1 MTEVTEA
8 TEEIV
13 DYDRLAAIFLD
24 SLTTKLRGNVP
35 KEKYLELWVPDA
47 DPVTGVLNMVDA
59 AFEAGRR
66 SITIRVSHKI
76 MPKDRWAQLRALGLG
91 LGGFALEDTG
101 EALIVRASGI
111 QAFEARTSDTARDAG
126 AKSKIWAGVVGA
138 PKLTADQ
145 KYVHEQLQALQ
156 AAQSEGRDPV
166 TVDLSAAPSAPA
178 ADKLKARIAEYG
190 AVVVS
195 GSTATVTIDP
205 VLKPVAELAPAFR
218 RKAQAAAG
226 KILREG
232 EPRAGSGEIILE
244 AESDGVRLAVSV
256 ETGKQRVIRQAR
268 HRGAAKP
275 AERVAIDIFCAI
287 AEGLPIQE
295 AAEHAGV
302 KLLDAL
308 REKGYPRPVRGI
320 MGFRNTGPAFN
331 RPVELLR
338 TIYRAYC
345 EKTGFQ
351 APINFYEAPP
361 SQAWMQL
368 SKDEQARRIQNCL
381 AEFLR
386 GIGRSEEDMQLESLQ
401 LNTKRFPVRVFILYS
416 KSVAYLDKPKLM
428 MAFERKLKDTVESRL
443 QVYNQEMADKSPLRR
458 L

>member
-1 MTEVTEA
+1 VSQA

-13 DYDRLAAIFLD
+13 DYDRLAAIFQD

-47 DPVTGVLNMVDA
+47 DPVTGLLNMVDA

-76 MPKDRWAQLRALGLG
+76 LPKDRWAQLRALGLG

-101 EALIVRASGI
+101 DALIIRSSATT
-111 QAFEARTSDTARDAG
+111 AFTAQTDESARDAG

-138 PKLTADQ
+138 PKLSADQ
-145 KYVHEQLQALQ
+145 KYVHEQLLALQ
-156 AAQSEGRDPV
+156 AAQGEGRDPV
-166 TVDLSAAPSAPA
+166 TIDLSVAPSATA

-190 AVVVS
+190 SVVIS
-195 GSTATVTIDP
+195 GSTASVTIDP
-205 VLKPVAELAPAFR
+205 ALKPVADLAPAFR
-218 RKAQAAAG
+218 RRALAAST

-232 EPRAGSGEIILE
+232 EPRAGSGEIILD
-244 AESDGVRLAVSV
+244 AEIDGVRLAVSV
-256 ETGKQRVIRQAR
+256 ETDKQRVIRQAR
-268 HRGAAKP
+268 HRGATKVS
-275 AERVAIDIFCAI
+275 ERVCIDMFCALM
-287 AEGLPIQE
+287 EGLPIQE
-295 AAEHAGV
+295 AAEHAGQ

-308 REKGYPRPVRGI
+308 REKGTPRPVRGI
-320 MGFRNTGPAFN
+320 MGFRNTGAAFN
-331 RPVELLR
+331 RPVELAR
-338 TIYRAYC
+338 AIYRAYA

-351 APINFYEAPP
+351 PPINFYEAPP
-361 SQAWMQL
+361 SQTWMQL
-368 SKDEQARRIQNCL
+368 SKEEQQRRIQNCL

-386 GIGRSEEDMQLESLQ
+386 GIGRSDEDMQLESLQ

-416 KSVAYLDKPKLM
+416 KSVAYLDKPALM
-428 MAFERKLKDTVESRL
+428 MAFERKLKDTVELRL
-443 QVYNQEMADKSPLRR
+443 QVYNQEMSDKSPLRR